1 MNKHG
6 YNMFL
11 SMEVPFI
18 GVIESILR
26 FQLTTLCHLH
36 NAECQLTLT
45 KQQSEISRIRLD
57 EYWIRR

>member
-1 MNKHG
+1 MCRYESRERQRNIWVDNIKNIMNKHG

-36 NAECQLTLT
+36 NAECQ
-45 KQQSEISRIRLD
+45 
-57 EYWIRR
+57 